1 MIDQSK
7 ANETHYLMENLAG
20 PDYIH
25 CANRP
30 VQPDEDATRVFD
42 FVECPRCKVKLIGWA
57 IRHIMSLETRI

>member
-1 MIDQSK
+1 MRPTTSWKTSQDR
-7 ANETHYLMENLAG
+7 N
-20 PDYIH
+20 YIH